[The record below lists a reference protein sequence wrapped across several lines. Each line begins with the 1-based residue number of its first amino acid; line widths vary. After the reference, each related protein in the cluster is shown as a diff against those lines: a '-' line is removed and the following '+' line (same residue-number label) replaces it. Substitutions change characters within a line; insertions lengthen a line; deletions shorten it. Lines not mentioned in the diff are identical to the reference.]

1 MHFSNRKALN
11 NGVYA
16 VMFPQSHWFR
26 QNFEMT
32 ARSSLDEEETTPPRD
47 SLEESPPTTA
57 ETTSSRSSSE
67 ASSSAQAE
75 AESPRDPP
83 EPTASP
89 DRRPNPRTNLLVR
102 VHGRFPVQKTGA
114 TLLGCLLSLLV
125 ELGTSQFETAR
136 RMADL
141 VTPYNVMVRGPSKP
155 IPDSAILLV
164 SDILQAKE
172 LCRLQCSLENIGI
185 SLV

>member
-16 VMFPQSHWFR
+16 VMFPRSHWFQ

-32 ARSSLDEEETTPPRD
+32 
-47 SLEESPPTTA
+47 ES
-57 ETTSSRSSSE
+57 
-67 ASSSAQAE
+67 
-75 AESPRDPP
+75 
-83 EPTASP
+83 TASP
-89 DRRPNPRTNLLVR
+89 DRRPDHRTNLLVP
-102 VHGRFPVQKTGA
+102 VHGRFPVQKTDA

-125 ELGTSQFETAR
+125 ELGTTQFETAR